1 MNPDEN
7 NVNKYLCS
15 ICEFKSNKESNFLQH
30 LSTNKHKKL
39 SSSNLID
46 NGDIKKTFEC
56 KCGKKYKHLS
66 TLCAHR
72 KICSSINNIEPPMI
86 ETNSS
91 EEIKELKMITLDIMK
106 NIHEI
111 QQKLLTLCNKD

>member
-7 NVNKYLCS
+7 NPNKYLCS
-15 ICEFKSNKESNFLQH
+15 ICEFKSNKESNYSKH
-30 LSTNKHKKL
+30 LLTSKHK
-39 SSSNLID
+39 NLLFID
-46 NGDIKKTFEC
+46 KKKADDAKKIHEC

-72 KICSSINNIEPPMI
+72 KNCSPINNIEPPVI
-86 ETNSS
+86 LSNSS
-91 EEIKELKMITLDIMK
+91 EEIRELKMITLDIMK